1 MTKITSDIGEFSHLI
16 DCHGVCGNN
25 NVVSFVT
32 NLLVESV
39 FGKKMQFF
47 MCLVVS
53 SSRLLF
59 IFHVFSFKWV
69 LISILIWNG
78 SWTIKTEKNLRS
90 VLATEHAKLGL
101 FKNCLNSIMRWLANV
116 TIFLLFTWTFETWYS
131 CFFHK
136 AKGILHDPYVFWYLR
151 AMCSGNKWY
160 KVKYLGNNGKRA
172 IFFKALI
179 IISRI
184 NKN

>member
-1 MTKITSDIGEFSHLI
+1 MLSSNTTEERFNSTRRTEGRDLYLTKIISDIGEFSHLI
-16 DCHGVCGNN
+16 DYHGVCGDN

-59 IFHVFSFKWV
+59 AFHVFSFKWV

-78 SWTIKTEKNLRS
+78 FVEHQNRKNLWS

-101 FKNCLNSIMRWLANV
+101 VKNCLNSIMRWLANV
-116 TIFLLFTWTFETWYS
+116 TILHFTRTFETWFF
-131 CFFHK
+131 CFSRK
-136 AKGILHDPYVFWYLR
+136 VKGILHDPFVFWYLK
-151 AMCSGNKWY
+151 GNVLWK
-160 KVKYLGNNGKRA
+160 
-172 IFFKALI
+172 
-179 IISRI
+179 
-184 NKN
+184 